1 MTAYELRFSIL
12 QQAHTLAN
20 DEYQAAYAT
29 AAMWNDNPKTTVMME
44 YPEFP
49 SYEYIE
55 SLATKIN
62 KFVSAKQ

>member
-1 MTAYELRFSIL
+1 MTPYELRFSIL

-20 DEYQAAYAT
+20 DEFQAAYA
-29 AAMWNDNPKTTVMME
+29 AASMWNDNTKTTVLME

>member
-1 MTAYELRFSIL
+1 MTPYELRFSIL

-29 AAMWNDNPKTTVMME
+29 AAMWNDNPKNSVMMN

-49 SYEYIE
+49 TYEYIE
-55 SLATKIN
+55 KLAEKIN
-62 KFVSAKQ
+62 SFVSSK

>member
-29 AAMWNDNPKTTVMME
+29 ASMWNDNPKTTVMME

-55 SLATKIN
+55 KLAIKIN
-62 KFVSAKQ
+62 NFVSSK